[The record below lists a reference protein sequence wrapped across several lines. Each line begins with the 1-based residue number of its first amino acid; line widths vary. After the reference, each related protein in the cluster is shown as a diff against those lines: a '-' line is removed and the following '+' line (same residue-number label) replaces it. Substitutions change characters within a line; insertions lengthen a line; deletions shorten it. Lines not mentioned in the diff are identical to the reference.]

1 MTKRVNS
8 NNIASLMTQ
17 WVKNLQCR
25 RHRKVGL
32 ILGSGRSP
40 EEGTDKPLQYSSGLQ
55 SKVSQRVRKIEQV
68 STHTHE
74 GL

>member
-1 MTKRVNS
+1 M
-8 NNIASLMTQ
+8 
-17 WVKNLQCR
+17 
-25 RHRKVGL
+25 GL

-68 STHTHE
+68 STHTHMKVYNWALNFMASLVAQLVKNPSAMWE
-74 GL
+74 TWV